1 MSQEPGQLQNYSVDQ
16 VAGAFV
22 LCMGAI
28 ASLLLVVWQSKC
40 HCKCNLCYI
49 FQCERRPPSEDE
61 MKGLKDQMKE
71 RAEKQDKK
79 EKEILDKEEEILD
92 KVPDK
97 KVPKNM
103 EQLQYQEEI
112 TLDLEAAEEE
122 EDIVI
127 LPPAGE
133 AAEPEPEPEPE
144 ILVEELIPN
153 DHP

>member
-144 ILVEELIPN
+144 MMSN

>member
-1 MSQEPGQLQNYSVDQ
+1 MSGQPGQLQNYSVDQ

-71 RAEKQDKK
+71 RAEKQEKK
-79 EKEILDKEEEILD
+79 ENEILDKEEEILD
-92 KVPDK
+92 IVPK
-97 KVPKNM
+97 KSPKNM

-112 TLDLEAAEEE
+112 TLDVQEEEE

-127 LPPAGE
+127 IPPEPPQSAR
-133 AAEPEPEPEPE
+133 EPEPEPEPE
-144 ILVEELIPN
+144 MMPN